1 MNKKIT
7 IAFTWT
13 WVLIILVLY
22 LMSGK
27 AIPQFSFSSLFQ
39 IDKLVHFTLFFVL
52 SWLLVKSFNI
62 QTSYPSLK
70 INSIRKAFLISFL
83 YGFTL
88 ECLQYF
94 VPDRNFD
101 LLDIVANTAGTFFPL
116 IFIKKKSYTEK
127 V

>member
-1 MNKKIT
+1 MKKKLT
-7 IAFTWT
+7 IVFTWT

-39 IDKLVHFTLFFVL
+39 LDKLVHFTLFFVL
-52 SWLLVKSFNI
+52 SWLLVKSFTI

-70 INSIRKAFLISFL
+70 VNTISKAFFLSFI

-88 ECLQYF
+88 EFLQYF

-101 LLDIVANTAGTFFPL
+101 VLDIVANTAGTFFPL
-116 IFIKKKSYTEK
+116 FFMKKKSSEK
-127 V
+127 KA